1 MGGQACNP
9 LLHRDGRT
17 CYNKIRLLS
26 EAGTQEV
33 KAVPNIKSAIK
44 RVKISKAR
52 TLRNASAKSALR
64 TSLKRFE
71 LAVRSQD
78 IEAARLALRHATQSL
93 DKAVTK
99 GIVHRNHAARKKSRL
114 MKRMN
119 KAAV

>member
-1 MGGQACNP
+1 M
-9 LLHRDGRT
+9 
-17 CYNKIRLLS
+17 
-26 EAGTQEV
+26 
-33 KAVPNIKSAIK
+33 PNIKSAIK

-71 LAVRSQD
+71 QAVRSQD
-78 IEAARLALRHATQSL
+78 MEAARLALRHATQSL